1 LAVEGKLPLPNG
13 AQQGIFASDGYDGYA
28 TWAAG
33 PDTINLL
40 PRLVNIVLFTPAPLL
55 EAGEGRGDLRP
66 LFVPT
71 AAQGWTLSACSTGR
85 NGLPLL
91 DRGYQPKLAFVAG
104 GLFVY

>member
-1 LAVEGKLPLPNG
+1 VEGPNG
-13 AQQGIFASDGYDGYA
+13 AQQVIFASDGYDGYA